1 MILHKIGIS
10 GCKTE
15 LVANTIVRKTSPSVA
30 YNQRL
35 ERQMLKQIEF
45 AKHKFNGIL
54 VPEVYSA
61 GHIDGLFYFDMQ
73 YVDGKLFNEEFYRV
87 SKPELDVY
95 VKTFL
100 EYLDC
105 LKSNAVPFSE
115 SEVKRLLREKLQS
128 LQKSSQYN
136 LLIEF
141 TLQRIEEIKIDTLSY
156 NLCHGDLTFSNILF
170 SGGQL
175 CFLDLLD
182 SYIESYVIDIVKL
195 KQDAYYKWYLN
206 ILSVNQ
212 VHVART
218 HQIFDYVWKRI
229 SEHHADVIHSDL
241 FAILDVANFLRIEPY
256 LTIPSQHKLLLR
268 AIQDTKLY
276 EDFNRTHDGKI
287 YPIPQS

>member
-15 LVANTIVRKTSPSVA
+15 LITNAIVRKTSPSVT

-35 ERQMLKQIEF
+35 ERQMTKQIEF
-45 AKHKFNGIL
+45 TKHNFNNIL
-54 VPEVYSA
+54 VPKVYNT
-61 GHIDGLFYFDMQ
+61 GYIDGLFYFDMQ
-73 YVDGKLFNEEFYRV
+73 YIDGKLFNEEFYRV

-100 EYLDC
+100 EYLDHS
-105 LKSNAVPFSE
+105 KSNVTLFSE
-115 SEVKRLLREKLQS
+115 SDVKSLLREKLQS

-141 TLQRIEEIKIDTLSY
+141 VLEQIEKTKIDTLPH
-156 NLCHGDLTFSNILF
+156 NICHGDLTFSNILF

-182 SYIESYVIDIVKL
+182 SYIESYVIDIIKL

-206 ILSVNQ
+206 ILPVNQ
-212 VHVART
+212 AYVART
-218 HQIFDYVWKRI
+218 HQIFDYMWKRI
-229 SEHHADVIHSDL
+229 SEHYVDVVHSEL
-241 FAILDVANFLRIEPY
+241 FAILDVTNFLRIEPY
-256 LTIPSQHKLLLR
+256 LTIPSQHKLLFR
-268 AIQDTKLY
+268 TIQDTKLY
-276 EDFNRTHDGKI
+276 EDFNRTHDGKVYTI
-287 YPIPQS
+287 SQS